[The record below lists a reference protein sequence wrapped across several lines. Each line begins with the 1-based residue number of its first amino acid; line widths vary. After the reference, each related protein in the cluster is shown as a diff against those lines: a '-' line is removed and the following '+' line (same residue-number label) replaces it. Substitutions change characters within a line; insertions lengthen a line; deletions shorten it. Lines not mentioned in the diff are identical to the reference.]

1 MGRTV
6 TSHPVDFKNQI
17 FDCSVP
23 NFSVR
28 LATFKSAAIT
38 IVLNK
43 MKLLLDNVPNN
54 LENEVATVGAP
65 DDCPDAHLTAD
76 HDVFASGCQGPKDF
90 PQTNL

>member
-1 MGRTV
+1 MLEIPRTQQNC
-6 TSHPVDFKNQI
+6 TKQDE
-17 FDCSVP
+17 
-23 NFSVR
+23 
-28 LATFKSAAIT
+28 IT
-38 IVLNK
+38 GL
-43 MKLLLDNVPNN
+43 NVPNN